1 MNKIRVRYAPSPTG
15 YLHIGGARSALFN
28 YLFAK
33 HHHGDFILRIED
45 TDVARNI
52 PGAIESQ
59 TNDLKWLGIIP
70 DESMDNPNPECGPYR
85 QMEKLDIYQKYCDYL
100 LEKGYAYECFC
111 SAEDLAKSKEEQL
124 ARGISSPRYDRRCLR
139 LSLEEKEELK
149 AKGIKPAIRLK
160 MPHNE
165 ILEFD
170 DMVRG
175 KMSFKSDD
183 IGDFVIM
190 KSNGVPTYNFAV
202 VIDDY
207 MMKISHVLRGEE
219 HLSNTPKQLQI
230 YKYLGIEPPVFG
242 HLSIITNE
250 AGKKLSKRDHDIRQ
264 FIAEYRKA
272 GYLKEA
278 IFNFL
283 FLLGFSPEGENE
295 IYSKD
300 EAIKIFDV
308 NHLSSAPS
316 MFDNKKLN
324 WMNAHYIKNMS
335 SDDYLKFVK
344 NFVLDEYRIISPD
357 KLDYLLLLFQP
368 EIKAASEVNKLL
380 DEIYHPHPLNDEQLA
395 FLNLDSSKI
404 VLNKFKEKV
413 EKLANFS
420 KENVNALFKEIMNET
435 SLKGKFVYLPVRLK
449 LTGLEHGLE
458 IYNILYALGKEEIYC
473 RISTN

>member
-33 HHHGDFILRIED
+33 HNHGDFILRIED

-52 PGAIESQ
+52 EGAIESQ

-70 DESMDNPNPECGPYR
+70 DESMDNPNPQCGPYR
-85 QMEKLDIYQKYCDYL
+85 QMEKLDIYQKFCDL
-100 LEKGYAYECFC
+100 LIEKGYAYECFC
-111 SAEDLAKSKEEQL
+111 SSEDLAKSKEEQL
-124 ARGISSPRYDRRCLR
+124 SRGISSPRYDRRCLK
-139 LSLEEKEELK
+139 LSKEEKEELK
-149 AKGIKPAIRLK
+149 VKGIKPAIRLK

-165 ILEFD
+165 VLEFD

-190 KSNGVPTYNFAV
+190 KSNGIPTYNFAV

-230 YKYLGIEPPVFG
+230 YKYLGIEPPIFG

-250 AGKKLSKRDHDIRQ
+250 RGKKLSKRDHDIRQ
-264 FIAEYRKA
+264 FIEEYRKA

-295 IYSKD
+295 IYSKE
-300 EAIKIFDV
+300 EAIKIFDI

-324 WMNAHYIKNMS
+324 WMNSHYIKNMS
-335 SDDYLKFVK
+335 NDDYLNFVK
-344 NFVLDEYRIISPD
+344 DYVLEEYRLISQE
-357 KLDYLLLLFQP
+357 KLDYLLLLFKS
-368 EIKAASEVNKLL
+368 EIKSANEVNKLL
-380 DEIYHPHPLNDEQLA
+380 DELFHFHSLSEEQKE

-404 VLNKFKEKV
+404 VLNKFLEKIYNIEDFSKEKV
-413 EKLANFS
+413 
-420 KENVNALFKEIMNET
+420 NVIFKEIMAET
-435 SLKGKFVYLPVRLK
+435 SLKGKFVYMPIRLK
-449 LTGLEHGLE
+449 LTGLEHGIE
-458 IYNILYALGKEEIYC
+458 IYNILYALGKEEIYR
-473 RISTN
+473 RISSN